1 MQTEGYE
8 KKKLWV
14 LIGGFA
20 LLVAVIVIVALMNV
34 VPKLGKV
41 EVYVGYAPFIAT
53 VTLDGKQVSNNANN
67 YLAPGEYKLKVS
79 LEGFETLEKSVTVS
93 EESKTLF
100 GSIVANTEEG
110 IRIANEHLDDYA
122 AVQSL
127 FGAEISAKG
136 EKNRKE
142 WPVIQKL
149 PITNSLYKIGYVI
162 EDGKIRLSL
171 ASYASN
177 VNVAVRE
184 LKKAAL
190 AAKDDLAGYEIEFK
204 NFKNDYEAEFRSN
217 EMIDAEASLMEGF
230 GGIADFK
237 LVEGVQDGEYY
248 YAKVTT
254 GTDETYTLVERKVI
268 LKKADGGWKLQSEV
282 SPILTIYNTVD
293 VPVEIVRLANS
304 L

>member
-20 LLVAVIVIVALMNV
+20 LLVVAIVIITFINV

-41 EVYVGYAPFIAT
+41 EVYVGYAPFIAK
-53 VTLDGKQVSNNANN
+53 VTLNDKQVSNNANN
-67 YLAPGEYKLKVS
+67 YLAPGEYSLKVF

-93 EESKTLF
+93 EENKSLF

-110 IRIANEHLDDYA
+110 IRIANAHLDDYA

-184 LKKAAL
+184 
-190 AAKDDLAGYEIEFK
+190 
-204 NFKNDYEAEFRSN
+204 
-217 EMIDAEASLMEGF
+217 
-230 GGIADFK
+230 
-237 LVEGVQDGEYY
+237 
-248 YAKVTT
+248 
-254 GTDETYTLVERKVI
+254 
-268 LKKADGGWKLQSEV
+268 
-282 SPILTIYNTVD
+282 
-293 VPVEIVRLANS
+293 
-304 L
+304 